1 MLTYS
6 FHTHSHINAHTHTN
20 MYTYHTHTHTNTS
33 NPLGDCALFEPHS
46 LGLRAFFC
54 TTNINKPTGAH
65 IEEVKYS
72 HRITK
77 LTMGLD
83 CKLKLPLLS
92 AECIGTKANKQ
103 ANSSGK
109 LDCKLT

>member
-1 MLTYS
+1 MVSTP
-6 FHTHSHINAHTHTN
+6 THTQ
-20 MYTYHTHTHTNTS
+20 MHIPTQTCTLTTYTNSS

-54 TTNINKPTGAH
+54 TTNINKLTGAH

-92 AECIGTKANKQ
+92 AECIHTKANKQ
-103 ANSSGK
+103 AGSSGK
-109 LDCKLT
+109 LACKLT